1 MSDTISDF
9 LTVIRNAYRA
19 NKSTCTAK
27 YSKMHKAIAEIL
39 KDEGYLAGVGEGT
52 DAKGHK
58 QLELTL
64 KYVND
69 TPALMGI
76 KRVSTPG
83 RRLYFQAT
91 NIPRT
96 LGGLGVGILTTSRG
110 VMRDRDARQQK
121 VGGEMIC
128 TVW

>member
-1 MSDTISDF
+1 MSDSISDF
-9 LTVIRNAYRA
+9 LTIIRNAYRA
-19 NKSTCTAK
+19 NRDDCTAK
-27 YSKMHKAIAEIL
+27 YSKIHKAIAQIL
-39 KDEGYLAGVGEGT
+39 KEEGYLADVGEGV
-52 DAKGHK
+52 DANGHK
-58 QLELTL
+58 NIVLTL

-76 KRVSTPG
+76 KRVSSPG
-83 RRLYFQAT
+83 RRLYYQAT

-110 VMRDRDARQQK
+110 ILRDREARQQK

-128 TVW
+128 SVW